1 MKKKRRAADAAK
13 VQTKPADDAGEVLA
27 PMDTPDVTAVV
38 GPEPV
43 GNDNNVFT
51 DRPPA
56 AQQSDQPASTHAWD
70 DDADRLFF
78 TRGDALEAGELPDD
92 SEGHGQLWREGG
104 GWRGLSLP
112 TLAALAV
119 GVILAGIWLLAR

>member
-13 VQTKPADDAGEVLA
+13 VQSRPADHAGEVLA
-27 PMDTPDVTAVV
+27 GLDQPDVTAVV

-43 GNDNNVFT
+43 GNDNNVFS
-51 DRPPA
+51 A
-56 AQQSDQPASTHAWD
+56 HAWD
-70 DDADRLFF
+70 EDADRVFF
-78 TRGDALEAGELPDD
+78 TRGDALEAGELPEVD
-92 SEGHGQLWREGG
+92 HGEAWREEG

-119 GVILAGIWLLAR
+119 GVITAAIWLLAR